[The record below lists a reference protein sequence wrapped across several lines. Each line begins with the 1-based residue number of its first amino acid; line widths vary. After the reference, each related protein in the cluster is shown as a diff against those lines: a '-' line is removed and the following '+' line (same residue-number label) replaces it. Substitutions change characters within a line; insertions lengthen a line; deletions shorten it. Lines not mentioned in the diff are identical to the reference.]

1 MKMTTEETLKEEKEQ
16 RCLEFIKK
24 IQPLGGISFK
34 DESTVKTGDTYETCL
49 HIMNYPSSVNDFW
62 LTNVTNNSNT
72 IVTID
77 VSNTDVDEVIKNIN
91 KSMKEVNSRYGSSTN
106 YTDEKDAIKDFQDY
120 DKLLTE
126 VKSMK
131 EVTKVIDTRMF
142 LADRSWLDLDN
153 RVKKMKKQ
161 LDNDTY
167 LAYVNMN
174 ETKQDYCSIFESY
187 TEQQK
192 EKFAVPG
199 SILSS
204 ASLAAGNPFH
214 FSSLEDPNG
223 SFYGTTPTMGQVLW
237 DIFRKTKTRLHYN
250 IAVFGTMGAGNHFE
264 KDSKRPGSKRGLCQ
278 NV

>member
-34 DESTVKTGDTYETCL
+34 DESTVKTGDAYETCL

-153 RVKKMKKQ
+153 RVKKMKRQ

-167 LAYVNMN
+167 LA
-174 ETKQDYCSIFESY
+174 K
-187 TEQQK
+187 
-192 EKFAVPG
+192 
-199 SILSS
+199 
-204 ASLAAGNPFH
+204 
-214 FSSLEDPNG
+214 
-223 SFYGTTPTMGQVLW
+223 
-237 DIFRKTKTRLHYN
+237 
-250 IAVFGTMGAGNHFE
+250 
-264 KDSKRPGSKRGLCQ
+264 
-278 NV
+278 